1 MRFEAISKNSERWR
15 WRDVRWQTVPKA
27 ASGHRKRTIIVG
39 NVEDDVDVVAFFPEL
54 FGVRLCEQ
62 MVSYL
67 LLSFSVAMWQM
78 EMYTCALLVCL
89 FFCSISYF
97 TRQQGL
103 EGSKLCWLPAN
114 AGCPVEC
121 S

>member
-1 MRFEAISKNSERWR
+1 
-15 WRDVRWQTVPKA
+15 
-27 ASGHRKRTIIVG
+27 
-39 NVEDDVDVVAFFPEL
+39 VEDDVDVVSFFPEL

-62 MVSYL
+62 VVCYL
-67 LLSFSVAMWQM
+67 LLSFSDCHVTNGNV
-78 EMYTCALLVCL
+78 YVCFARL
-89 FFCSISYF
+89 FVFCSISYF
-97 TRQQGL
+97 TRQQGH